1 MTLITGAVTFLDT
14 PCPSGHYCPAGTQLA
29 TQYPCPAGTFNN
41 VTLARDVADCVPCP
55 GGHYCDV
62 DGLVTPSGLC
72 AAGETG
78 SVYNPAVMSAIEM
91 FWESLRELYHRRV
104 CIQVCSQIDPESYEW
119 GLSARSVDF
128 KWNPQ
133 RRRMIGELNRLCS
146 SISSLSL
153 FLEINITK
161 IEASVTLFAFVIL
174 ISQFLEN
181 DMFSIKMDPHM

>member
-1 MTLITGAVTFLDT
+1 MSQKKHTRFVFKLCNPSADFEEKTLVFVVSKLCKPWADFGENQCVWIICKPQWNNGDIIEVDLCCPQWMRKLREKIWLKYDLDTLGITGAVTFLDT

-78 SVYNPAVMSAIEM
+78 SVYNPAMM
-91 FWESLRELYHRRV
+91 
-104 CIQVCSQIDPESYEW
+104 
-119 GLSARSVDF
+119 LSCH
-128 KWNPQ
+128 Q
-133 RRRMIGELNRLCS
+133 
-146 SISSLSL
+146 
-153 FLEINITK
+153 
-161 IEASVTLFAFVIL
+161 
-174 ISQFLEN
+174 
-181 DMFSIKMDPHM
+181 